1 MLECGE
7 YIEAVQALRPDIAL
21 AMGDVLFGAEPGV
34 KRQER
39 MGDRTQSWLN
49 ALIAGMRDSVD
60 GTPNT
65 SLFAAILP
73 IEPEKQSWYLAAL
86 RDEFHDQIAG
96 LVLYDIESISY
107 IPETLSH
114 LPRLFLGD
122 IKTPHH
128 LLDAIEAGIDILTL
142 PFANQCADDGF
153 AFDFSFGRSAEG
165 LESKE
170 AKPLALDLWSD
181 SFATD
186 LTPLRPRCRCYA
198 CLNHHRAYVRHLL
211 NAGEMLSW
219 VLLQLHNYHVLDLF
233 FGEIRHSIVRGTFDQ
248 DKATFTRRYE
258 MTWPEKTG
266 QGPR

>member
-7 YIEAVQALRPDIAL
+7 YIEAIQALRPDIAL
-21 AMGDVLFGAEPGV
+21 AMGDILFGAEPGV

-49 ALIAGMRDSVD
+49 ALIAGMRDNKD

-86 RDEFHDQIAG
+86 QDDFLDQIAG
-96 LVLYDIESISY
+96 LVLFEVESISY
-107 IPETLSH
+107 IPKALSH
-114 LPRLFLGD
+114 LPRLFFGD
-122 IKTPHH
+122 LKTPHQV
-128 LLDAIEAGIDILTL
+128 LNAIKAGLDIFTL

-153 AFDFSFGRSAEG
+153 AFDFSFGSSDEGTVLEEAE
-165 LESKE
+165 
-170 AKPLALDLWSD
+170 PLALDLWSD
-181 SFATD
+181 LHATK
-186 LTPLRPRCRCYA
+186 LSPFRSACTCYA

-219 VLLQLHNYHVLDLF
+219 VLLQLHNYHVLDEF
-233 FGEIRHSIVRGTFDQ
+233 FRDVRQSISQGRFEQ
-248 DKATFTRRYE
+248 DRAAFAQRYQRS
-258 MTWPEKTG
+258 WPEKTG
-266 QGPR
+266 HGPR